1 MLQAEKGSGIITQR
15 LPFSVGID
23 IVSIDRIDRA
33 FRRHP
38 SFATRILTDGELAE
52 MILSDENNEQFPP
65 PIRRNVEFLA
75 ARFAVKEAA
84 SKALR
89 INLFSVSFHDFVVTR
104 HPIGYPTLGVSDVIQ
119 RRFSE
124 MGEIS
129 FEVSISHERSYAIA
143 VVNSFISKG
152 DDL

>member
-1 MLQAEKGSGIITQR
+1 MLQAAKGSGIITQR

-38 SFATRILTDGELAE
+38 SFAARILTDGELAQ
-52 MILSDENNEQFPP
+52 MVLPKENKEQFPP

-75 ARFAVKEAA
+75 ARYAVKEAA

-89 INLFSVSFHDFVVTR
+89 INLFSVSFHDFVVEK
-104 HPIGYPTLGVSDVIQ
+104 HPIGYPTLRVSDVIQ

-124 MGEIS
+124 LGEIS
-129 FEVSISHERSYAIA
+129 FEISISHERKHAIA
-143 VVNSFISKG
+143 IVNSFISTG
-152 DDL
+152 DAL